1 MAHYKFYIVLYCIV
15 FCQYCLIATYEL
27 TRTSHN
33 CGQWS
38 PSVHINFN
46 AAS

>member
-1 MAHYKFYIVLYCIV
+1 MLTHLNTFA
-15 FCQYCLIATYEL
+15 ATYEL

-33 CGQWS
+33 GRQRL
-38 PSVHINFN
+38 PSVHMNFN